1 MSALDTLRRLFVHG
15 YDGRVVLC
23 DNVTT
28 PHITLSSLHTLE
40 RRGLVTAEEAENYRR
55 VLGVRAWTLRLT
67 DAGKAALQVFL
78 QNTPSKPDTSTPP
91 TGRHGG
97 ASSADKG
104 NPT

>member
-1 MSALDTLRRLFVHG
+1 MSTLDTLRKLFLHG

-28 PHITLSSLHTLE
+28 PHITLSALHTLE
-40 RRGLVTAEEAENYRR
+40 RRGLVTAEDASTYSR
-55 VLGVRAWTLRLT
+55 VFGVRAWTLRLT
-67 DAGKAALQVFL
+67 EKGRAALQVFL
-78 QNTPSKPDTSTPP
+78 QNQPDTSTPP

-104 NPT
+104 IET